1 LSARKW
7 TPEQRLK
14 QSEAIRC
21 WKPWECSTGAKT
33 VQGKVIS
40 SKNAIKTGNSVYMR
54 ELIKVMNRIL
64 KEQKDLI
71 RYL

>member
-7 TPEQRLK
+7 TLEQRLK
-14 QSEAIRC
+14 QSEAIRG

-33 VQGKVIS
+33 PTGKAIS
-40 SKNAIKTGNSVYMR
+40 SQNATKTGESVYVR
-54 ELIKVMNRIL
+54 ELIKQINRIL

-71 RYL
+71 R

>member
-14 QSEAIRC
+14 QSEAIRR
-21 WKPWECSTGAKT
+21 WKPWKCSTGAKT
-33 VQGKVIS
+33 PQGKAIS
-40 SKNAIKTGNSVYMR
+40 SKNATKTGDSVYVR
-54 ELIKVMNRIL
+54 ELIKQMNQIL

-71 RYL
+71 R